1 MTLQVPVME
10 RQDSRVRAEPE
21 WRSPDEHP
29 SVVLRD
35 LVDRRRPAGH
45 IIAFANEKGGVG
57 KSTLAFQCAVALAH
71 RGKKVIAIDCD
82 SRQQSL
88 HRLFEARDGAIRTL
102 KVDLPRPRHTLL
114 AFPTGSMLLQELD
127 RVGMQSDFVVIDL
140 PGHDSPIV
148 RRAIAVADT
157 VVTPVNSSALDLDSL
172 GAINPV
178 TRRLRGLGP
187 FAEVVSDLRDERIE
201 RGMDPFEWIVVK
213 NRVRHCEKRLIHLAE
228 QQLEKLS
235 RLAGFRVVEGL
246 TERVVY
252 RELLPF
258 GLSQMDLKHLPWLQR
273 PRSVPVKE
281 LRAFVAGLRL
291 PIEAPSRTAADRR
304 FLPRAPVLSQ
314 VVERY
319 RRALGAASL
328 PEMAD

>member
-1 MTLQVPVME
+1 MMFEVPVTE
-10 RQDSRVRAEPE
+10 HEDARVRVEPE
-21 WRSPDEHP
+21 WKSPDEHP

-35 LVDRRRPAGH
+35 LIGRRRPEGH

-71 RGKKVIAIDCD
+71 RGKKVVAIDCD

-88 HRLFEARDGAIRTL
+88 HRLFEARDGAMRAL
-102 KVDLPRPRHTLL
+102 KVALPRPRHTLL

-127 RVGMQSDFVVIDL
+127 RVGMQSDFVIIDL

-178 TRRLRGLGP
+178 TRRLRGIGP
-187 FAEVVSDLRDERIE
+187 FARVVSGLREERIE
-201 RGMDPFEWIVVK
+201 RGMEPFEWIVVK
-213 NRVRHCEKRLIHLAE
+213 NRVRHCERRLILLAE
-228 QQLEKLS
+228 QQLNQMARS
-235 RLAGFRVVEGL
+235 IGFRTVEGL
-246 TERVVY
+246 TERLVY

-258 GLSQMDLKHLPWLQR
+258 GLSQLDLRHLPWLQR
-273 PRSVPVKE
+273 PRSVPSRE
-281 LRAFVAGLRL
+281 LRQFVEGLRL
-291 PIEAPSRTAADRR
+291 PLDRPSRGADRK

-319 RRALGAASL
+319 RQALTATSL

>member
-1 MTLQVPVME
+1 M
-10 RQDSRVRAEPE
+10 
-21 WRSPDEHP
+21 
-29 SVVLRD
+29 
-35 LVDRRRPAGH
+35 
-45 IIAFANEKGGVG
+45 
-57 KSTLAFQCAVALAH
+57 ALAY

-102 KVDLPRPRHTLL
+102 KVDLPRPRHALL

-157 VVTPVNSSALDLDSL
+157 VVTPVNSSSRDLDSL

-178 TRRLRGLGP
+178 TRRVRGMGP
-187 FAEVVSDLRDERIE
+187 FAEVVSGLREERIE

-213 NRVRHCEKRLIHLAE
+213 NRVRHCEKRLILLAE
-228 QQLEKLS
+228 QQLAKLS
-235 RLAGFRVVEGL
+235 MLAGFRIVEGL

-258 GLSQMDLKHLPWLQR
+258 GLSQMDLKYLPWLQR
-273 PRSVPVKE
+273 PRNVPVRE
-281 LRAFVAGLRL
+281 LRQFVDGLRL
-291 PIEAPSRTAADRR
+291 PLDRPSVAADRR

-319 RRALGAASL
+319 RKALRATPL